1 MRRGQSTARAIK
13 RGHMTT
19 EGFIVP
25 TRPFN
30 NRKPTFGRNENE
42 LRKRE
47 YEYCK
52 KRFNSIEG

>member
-13 RGHMTT
+13 RGHMTP

-30 NRKPTFGRNENE
+30 NRKRTLGRDFQVKKENIYGQIKQRG
-42 LRKRE
+42 LQ
-47 YEYCK
+47 
-52 KRFNSIEG
+52 